1 MCFSVYL
8 LQLNNAN
15 FMDLFSLSCE
25 GTHYRTVNIHKQ
37 IVKVV
42 PASTVNSG
50 KQLCCVIIPGCNEV

>member
-1 MCFSVYL
+1 M
-8 LQLNNAN
+8 QLNNAN

-50 KQLCCVIIPGCNEV
+50 KQLCCVIMPGCNEV